1 MNDQRNSET
10 RSAIKPGAMLKAL
23 RLKRGWSL
31 ADVSRRTG
39 LPISSLSKVE
49 NDKMDLTLDKLLR
62 IGTALET
69 DLAQLVAPLS
79 TPEAQ
84 NQSAGRRTITRA
96 GEGKLLESAN
106 GHYRYLAHDLLNKLS
121 LPMIIEVTA
130 RSLEEYGELNR
141 HLGEEFLYVLD
152 GELDFYSSMY
162 MPVNLKKGDSMYFDG
177 NMGHAYVAVG
187 QSACRVLSVCVAPGS
202 PAALTLLERNS
213 VLGRDEPQG
222 IEPAKRGP
230 HHHKGE

>member
-1 MNDQRNSET
+1 MNDQRNSDT
-10 RSAIKPGAMLKAL
+10 RSAVKPGAMLKAL

-31 ADVSRRTG
+31 AEVSRRTG

-79 TPEAQ
+79 TPEVQ
-84 NQSAGRRTITRA
+84 SQSAGRRAITRA
-96 GEGKLLESAN
+96 GEGKLIESTN
-106 GHYRYLAHDLLNKLS
+106 GHYCYLAHDLLNKLS

-187 QSACRVLSVCVAPGS
+187 QAPCRVLSVCIAPGS
-202 PAALTLLERNS
+202 PEALTLLERKNAA
-213 VLGRDEPQG
+213 GRDEPKGMEQT
-222 IEPAKRGP
+222 KRTP
-230 HHHKGE
+230 HQHKAE